1 MMLLGK
7 EKVPPPLGQWRKKK
21 KKRRQHFSALFKL
34 CCYPLKTEE
43 AGTAMTRNATL
54 HLFPFSHINHLLTHT
69 NTCCERANTRCPPGT
84 TQCNA
89 APSSASWHEMPC
101 AGPSIGPSPAVW
113 PDCNTQNLFISQ
125 SNPETLK
132 ISERFFLNTFQ
143 KTVKAQR
150 KKKPTR
156 PPITVKAA
164 PKSIWVLQS
173 HTLLVWPVLNS
184 TAAEPNHQRHT
195 DTHESSPGNFNQ
207 ERSSPTALR
216 GRVI

>member
-21 KKRRQHFSALFKL
+21 KKKATFQCTLQTLLLSIKNWRSRHSNDKERNAALISILPYKSFADTHKHL
-34 CCYPLKTEE
+34 LWKSKHTLSSGYHTMQRCSLKCIL
-43 AGTAMTRNATL
+43 TRNAMCRPQHWSFSSSLTWL
-54 HLFPFSHINHLLTHT
+54 QYAEPLYQSKQPRDVKNIWTLFPQHISKD
-69 NTCCERANTRCPPGT
+69 C
-84 TQCNA
+84 Q
-89 APSSASWHEMPC
+89 
-101 AGPSIGPSPAVW
+101 SP
-113 PDCNTQNLFISQ
+113 
-125 SNPETLK
+125 E
-132 ISERFFLNTFQ
+132 
-143 KTVKAQR
+143 

-173 HTLLVWPVLNS
+173 HTLLVWPVLNA

>member
-1 MMLLGK
+1 M
-7 EKVPPPLGQWRKKK
+7 
-21 KKRRQHFSALFKL
+21 QHFSALFKL

-150 KKKPTR
+150 KKSQRGLQLLSRLHLKASEFCSPTR
-156 PPITVKAA
+156 YSCDQFSIQQQQSPTTKGTQTHMKAA
-164 PKSIWVLQS
+164 QEILIRSVPHPRLSEA
-173 HTLLVWPVLNS
+173 VWFRL
-184 TAAEPNHQRHT
+184 
-195 DTHESSPGNFNQ
+195 
-207 ERSSPTALR
+207 SPTPAP
-216 GRVI
+216 